1 MKRPLV
7 AVVSCYTVG
16 LLLGEVFQPPL
27 MALFAVSF
35 IVLALAGLAEA
46 FMRRRILVLE
56 RIRALLI
63 WPLLALAGW
72 TNFASRTA
80 VVSPDDL
87 RSLIGSEAAIV
98 TARGTLIETPRV
110 KIVERDDLET
120 EHSLAKVRVTEIRRG
135 ENWRPASGSIIVST
149 PSPLPENYFAGQTVE
164 ISGVIARPPPP
175 LAEGLFDYRNYL
187 ETRGIYYQL
196 KTESTNDWRLRPP
209 ILSKPPLTDRFL
221 GWSKRTLALG
231 LPAEDQPL
239 RLLWAMTLGW
249 RTAFTGDISEPFLR
263 AGTMHLFAIDGL
275 RIALIAGMLVA
286 LLRVLQVS
294 RAWCG
299 LIAIPAIWF
308 YTAAT
313 GWESSAIRASVM
325 MTVVLGGWAL
335 KRPGDTV
342 NSLAAAAFIILLWEP
357 RQLFEASFQLSFFV
371 VLVIALLL
379 PPLNKIADR
388 LLRHDPLLP
397 NELLP
402 RWRRAMNSILRL
414 FMQYCAL
421 SLAAWVGSIPLS
433 AKYFHLFS
441 PISTPANIVAVP
453 LGTLALMSNLGAL
466 VCGNWLP
473 WATELFN
480 NSAWFFMV
488 AMTDVSEWATKIPG
502 AFFYVP
508 APSWISIAIYYAI
521 LVVALSGWL
530 KTPQRKIS
538 GAAILI
544 LIAAACFWRWEQS
557 RGETNLTVLPL
568 NGGHA
573 VFVDAAGRE
582 NDWLIDCGSE
592 DAVNFT
598 LKNYF
603 RAQGVNKIPRLVLTH
618 GDLRNCGGAE
628 ALDKLFG
635 IGELWTSNARFRS
648 AAYRNA
654 VSDFEKSPT
663 GKSSWWGE
671 APDEPSSQYNPARGD
686 ARPTKSLDAPSR
698 HRIFNLGDS
707 AGCWRVLYPDA
718 TNNFPR
724 ADDNALVLLG
734 NFPGARILLLSD
746 LGRAGQGA
754 LLAGANDLRADI
766 VVAGLP
772 DEGEPL
778 SDALL
783 EAIQPRVIVIA
794 DSEFPA
800 TRRARR
806 ELKDRLEQRGIPVIY
821 TRDSGAVKIV
831 TDKRGWNLKTMDGQK
846 PEAR

>member
-7 AVVSCYTVG
+7 AVVSCYTTG

-27 MALFAVSF
+27 TALFAVSF
-35 IVLALAGLAEA
+35 IVLALACLAEA
-46 FMRRRILVLE
+46 FVRRRVPVLE
-56 RIRALLI
+56 KIRPFLI
-63 WPLLALAGW
+63 WSLLALAGW
-72 TNFASRTA
+72 INLASRTA

-87 RSLIGSEAAIV
+87 RTLIGNDAAIV
-98 TARGTLIETPRV
+98 SARGTLIETPHL
-110 KIVERDDLET
+110 KIIERDDQET
-120 EHSLAKVRVTEIRRG
+120 EHSLAKVLVTEIRSG
-135 ENWRPASGSIIVST
+135 ENWRPAAGSIIVPT

-175 LAEGLFDYRNYL
+175 LAEGLFDYRDYL
-187 ETRGIYYQL
+187 QTRGIYYQI

-221 GWSKRTLALG
+221 SWSKRTLALG

-275 RIALIAGMLVA
+275 RIALISGMLVA
-286 LLRVLQVS
+286 LLRVLQIS

-299 LIAIPAIWF
+299 LIAIPGIWF

-371 VLVIALLL
+371 VLVIALML
-379 PPLNKIADR
+379 PPLNKISDR

-402 RWRRAMNSILRL
+402 RWRRALNTTLRL
-414 FMQYCAL
+414 FARYCAL

-433 AKYFHLFS
+433 AMYFHLFS
-441 PISTPANIVAVP
+441 PISPLANIIAVP

-480 NSAWFFMV
+480 HAAWFFMV
-488 AMTDVSEWATKIPG
+488 AMTDVSEWSTKIPG

-508 APSWISIAIYYAI
+508 APSWTMILIYYAVI
-521 LVVALSGWL
+521 IGTLSGWL
-530 KTPQRKIS
+530 FAPNRRIWS
-538 GAAILI
+538 AAVLI
-544 LIAAACFWRWEQS
+544 LIVATYFWRWEQS
-557 RGETNLTVLPL
+557 RGETDLTVLPL

-573 VFVDAAGRE
+573 VFVDAAGRQ

-598 LKNYF
+598 LKNYL

-618 GDLRNCGGAE
+618 GDLRNTGGAE
-628 ALDKLFG
+628 ALDELFG
-635 IGELWTSNARFRS
+635 VGEIDTGAIQFRS
-648 AAYRNA
+648 SAYRKIVA
-654 VSDFEKSPT
+654 EFDKP
-663 GKSSWWGE
+663 
-671 APDEPSSQYNPARGD
+671 
-686 ARPTKSLDAPSR
+686 PSR
-698 HRIFNLGDS
+698 HRIFNLGDT
-707 AGCWRVLYPDA
+707 AGRWRVLYPGAMND
-718 TNNFPR
+718 FPR

-746 LGRAGQGA
+746 LGRAGQSA
-754 LLAGANDLRADI
+754 LLAGTNDLRADI

-778 SDALL
+778 SDVLL
-783 EAIQPRVIVIA
+783 NAIQPRVIVIA

-806 ELKDRLEQRGIPVIY
+806 ELKDRLEQSGILVIY

-831 TDKRGWNLKTMDGQK
+831 MDKSGWQLRTMDGQRF
-846 PEAR
+846 EGR